1 MRPTPIPLPSAR
13 AACSLLLVAA
23 LLAPAAAPAEDPP
36 KIHIAF
42 LWHMHQ
48 PIYQPGETVVETD
61 ANGRYPFSVIDVHL
75 TRTGPYTTWPG
86 DAVASG
92 VAAGL
97 PHLGAQVSFSGSLV
111 RNLDA
116 LAAAGYGQFAT
127 WTSSWTQWSTANTA
141 LGNPRIDMV
150 AFGEHHP
157 LMPLIAP
164 EDVGAQIA
172 RHRRILADRIGAPAS
187 RGIFPPE
194 NAVHPRM
201 IGALVDAGLEWV
213 LVDNVHFDR
222 AAEGY
227 PWNSGGNLVEPNAAE
242 VRNPDPG
249 DWVSLSGLWAPTPV
263 SARWG
268 HQPHWMQTIDP
279 VTGEV
284 KRIVAVPTSR
294 YLGNED
300 GRGGFGALD
309 YEAVMSQ
316 LEPFNTDPAHPI
328 LVVLHHDGDNH
339 GGGSD
344 SYYHANFDAF
354 VQWLLANPDRFEAT
368 TIQDYLD
375 RFPPAADDLIHVEP
389 GSWSGADNGDPEFAK
404 WLGDPN
410 ADGESPDRNSWAVLT
425 AATNRVRQALD
436 VAPTDPRTLAAQDF
450 LLNGQASDYWYWDFS
465 LDGVWDS
472 QPTRAANLALQEL
485 GTLLDGTDDS
495 VGPTVFAPQREPYN
509 PGATE
514 WGVVQPTDFEVWTL
528 VDDHAGVQSV
538 TLRVRE
544 DLDGTLPIDAPD
556 NATFAGGP
564 DVGAWQEIPMSVDPL
579 PAPTTDPLPTVR
591 ATRYSATV
599 EATPGTLYDV
609 TVRAVDTN
617 GNVTDS
623 PIDHVAVGPG
633 GTVATGVTWSPQEP
647 GPQDVVT
654 ITLPGET
661 RDVSL
666 HWGFDD
672 FTTPPTS
679 VWPAGT
685 VLYDG
690 TGPAVETPFA
700 QQGDDR
706 VLELGPFG
714 DATPSRLDFVLHYA
728 DGSWNNNGG
737 QDWAIPFDGGTAFEP
752 PFTIDGT
759 LDAGTTTVDGTDT
772 LHLQIQGDWLYLATA
787 PAAGSGDDVFLMV
800 AADGAPSVAAPW
812 AKAGTVPQWSAFVG
826 SEASNGWCGWF
837 GADGGA
843 DVASGSVLEARIDL
857 AAEFGGTV
865 PTSFHVAALRYG
877 SDDGASLVDQAPTG
891 DGDDTVTLDEFYE
904 VQRTVVGAPPATRG
918 PVTLHAAR
926 PNPFNPRTEIRF
938 DLARAAHVDLAVF
951 DLRGRRVSTL
961 REGPAAV
968 GTHSL
973 VLDGEDLA
981 SGVYLVRLAALGSVA
996 VQRVVL
1002 AK

>member
-1 MRPTPIPLPSAR
+1 MRLPSIPLPTAR
-13 AACSLLLVAA
+13 TACSLLLVAA
-23 LLAPAAAPAEDPP
+23 LLAPTAATAEDPP

-61 ANGRYPFSVIDVHL
+61 ANARYPFSVIDVHL

-172 RHRRILADRIGAPAS
+172 RHRQILADRIGAPAS

-279 VTGEV
+279 VTGDV

-316 LEPFNTDPAHPI
+316 LEPFNTDSAHPI

-436 VAPTDPRTLAAQDF
+436 VAPTDPRSLAAQDF

-485 GTLLDGTDDS
+485 GALLDGTDDS

-528 VDDHAGVQSV
+528 VDDHADVQSV
-538 TLRVRE
+538 ILRVRE

-556 NATFAGGP
+556 NATYAGGP
-564 DVGAWQEIPMSVDPL
+564 DVGAWQEIPMSVDPM
-579 PAPTTDPLPTVR
+579 PTATTDPLPTVR
-591 ATRYSATV
+591 ATRYRATV
-599 EATPGTLYDV
+599 EASPNTLYDL
-609 TVRAVDTN
+609 TVRAVDTH

-623 PIDHVAVGPG
+623 PIDHVAVGGGGSGDTDPG
-633 GTVATGVTWSPQEP
+633 A
-647 GPQDVVT
+647 
-654 ITLPGET
+654 
-661 RDVSL
+661 
-666 HWGFDD
+666 
-672 FTTPPTS
+672 
-679 VWPAGT
+679 
-685 VLYDG
+685 
-690 TGPAVETPFA
+690 
-700 QQGDDR
+700 
-706 VLELGPFG
+706 
-714 DATPSRLDFVLHYA
+714 
-728 DGSWNNNGG
+728 
-737 QDWAIPFDGGTAFEP
+737 
-752 PFTIDGT
+752 PFTMDGT
-759 LDAGTTTVDGTDT
+759 LDARTTPVDGTET
-772 LHLQIQGDWLYLATA
+772 LYLRVEGDWLYLATT

-800 AADGAPSVAAPW
+800 SADAAPSIAAPW
-812 AKAGTVPQWSAFVG
+812 AKSGTVPRWSAFAG
-826 SEASNGWCGWF
+826 AEASNGWCGWF
-837 GADGGA
+837 DAEGDA
-843 DVASGSVLEARIDL
+843 DVTSGSVLEARIDL

-865 PTSFHVAALRYG
+865 PTAFHVAALRYG
-877 SDDGASLVDQAPTG
+877 SDDGASLVGQAPAG
-891 DGDDTVTLDEFYE
+891 DGDDTVTLEEFHE
-904 VQRTVVGAPPATRG
+904 VRRTTVDAPAAPRG
-918 PVTLHAAR
+918 PVTLHTAR
-926 PNPFNPRTEIRF
+926 PNPFNPRTEVRF

-951 DLRGRRVSTL
+951 DLRGRHVVTL
-961 REGPAAV
+961 RAGRFAEGSHRAV
-968 GTHSL
+968 F
-973 VLDGEDLA
+973 DGGALA
-981 SGVYLVRLAALGSVA
+981 SGVYLVRLAALGSIE
-996 VQRVVL
+996 VQRVIL